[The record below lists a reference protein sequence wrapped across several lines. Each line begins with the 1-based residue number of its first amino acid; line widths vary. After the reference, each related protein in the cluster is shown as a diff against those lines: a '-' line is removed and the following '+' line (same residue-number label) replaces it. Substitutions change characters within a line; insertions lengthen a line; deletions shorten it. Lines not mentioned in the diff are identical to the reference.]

1 MESFRKIPSNPS
13 GSTEASTTARSA
25 DTDMLI
31 GRLQRTAEI
40 IATRTSVVLLR
51 SLRRLFE
58 NLSLRIFTAAFA
70 LMREGDVCKYHA

>member
-1 MESFRKIPSNPS
+1 
-13 GSTEASTTARSA
+13 
-25 DTDMLI
+25 MLI

-40 IATRTSVVLLR
+40 IATRTLVVLLR

-70 LMREGDVCKYHA
+70 LMREGDVCKYLA